1 MVDLLSPRQDRLT
14 AMMDDGA
21 AGKDAGAAS
30 MGSSPV
36 VTIGKKGRSELPSA
50 PASTQVEGT
59 PTLRRQHSLPMFS
72 PSSPPPPYP
81 TFGPLGARF
90 RVAPREDEGQE
101 RLPGYTNDVHL
112 RAVLP
117 RKVEFTKPGVQAK
130 DRKWRRVLCELEGT
144 VFRVY
149 RAPAHISG
157 VSPLTQWWEDK
168 VGAGDIA
175 QTTPVGGPSSTVGS
189 GGPGAGATQSANGR
203 IHIPVSQN
211 TERQAKIGD
220 DAPQAS
226 GNDEGDQERRPRQ
239 QETEE
244 VAIPR
249 DRSRSRF
256 GSGVLGRSRLNV
268 GSSPSASSSRAPS
281 SRPSMSSDRTS
292 SESSGASKDELPD
305 PDPKD
310 LIRTFTLQ
318 GAESG
323 LGSDYVKRK
332 NVIRVRMEGEQF
344 LLQAPDVVTVV
355 DWIEGLQA
363 ATNIALDLDERPMP
377 RGPLFPR
384 RRRRRVRRAEAA
396 AAESNTNGNGNR
408 PAASIA

>member
-1 MVDLLSPRQDRLT
+1 
-14 AMMDDGA
+14 
-21 AGKDAGAAS
+21 
-30 MGSSPV
+30 
-36 VTIGKKGRSELPSA
+36 
-50 PASTQVEGT
+50 
-59 PTLRRQHSLPMFS
+59 MFN

-81 TFGPLGARF
+81 TFGPLGSRF
-90 RVAPREDEGQE
+90 RVLPREDEGQE
-101 RLPGYTNDVHL
+101 RLPAYTNSVHL

-117 RKVEFTKPGVQAK
+117 RKVEFTSPGVQAK
-130 DRKWRRVLCELEGT
+130 DRKWRRVLCELDGT
-144 VFRVY
+144 VFKVY

-168 VGAGDIA
+168 VGVGDIS
-175 QTTPVGGPSSTVGS
+175 QSGPAGAGTGSTAGA
-189 GGPGAGATQSANGR
+189 GGPGAGAIQTANGR
-203 IHIPVSQN
+203 IHIPASQPA
-211 TERQAKIGD
+211 ERQPKSGD
-220 DAPQAS
+220 DGAQPQ
-226 GNDEGDQERRPRQ
+226 EGEGRQ
-239 QETEE
+239 RQPETEE

-249 DRSRSRF
+249 DRSRSRSRF

-268 GSSPSASSSRAPS
+268 GGSSPSVGTSAPSSRTPS
-281 SRPSMSSDRTS
+281 SRPSMSSERTS
-292 SESSGASKDELPD
+292 SESSGASKDEVPD

-310 LIRTFTLQ
+310 LIKAFTLQ

-384 RRRRRVRRAEAA
+384 RRRRRPRRPEATA
-396 AAESNTNGNGNR
+396 GENNANGGGDR
-408 PAASIA
+408 PAASLA